1 MSDLIIIGAGPGG
14 YVAAIRASQ
23 FGKKVILIEEKEVG
37 GVCLNSGC
45 IPTKTLLHLAK
56 MIEESKNLKN
66 YGIEFSLNRVDI
78 KKIGEFKERVI
89 LKLRRGIEFLLNKYN
104 IELIKDRAI
113 FESEKEV
120 RLLKSNKKIKGEKFI
135 IATGSKSSFLKN
147 IKGNNEIIWTSE
159 EALNFEKIPEKL
171 LIIGAGVIGLE
182 LGTIYSSFGSK
193 VIFVE
198 ITNQILPGIDSEIA
212 HYFKNLLEKRGIIF
226 YLNSILKEIDINK
239 RKAKIETKEKGE
251 IEIDFD
257 NILLAIG
264 RKPRSDEL
272 NLNNLLLDNFGYI
285 KTDKKMMTNISGIYA
300 IGDIRKPPLLAH
312 KAMYEGKK
320 VIETIFQDIEE
331 EDVFIPNC
339 IYTEPEI
346 ATIGINEEEAK
357 IKGLEIIVIKVPLSV
372 NGRALTMG
380 KNEGFGKIIYDK
392 NKKEILGLH
401 LIMPNASEIIGE
413 GSIFLNL
420 KLNLKKIKNVIHPHP
435 TLSEIIEEIFLSV
448 TKEAIHNLPYE

>member
-23 FGKKVILIEEKEVG
+23 LNKKVILIEEKEVG

-45 IPTKTLLHLAK
+45 IPTKSLLHLVK
-56 MIEESKNLKN
+56 VLEESKNLKN
-66 YGIEFSLNRVDI
+66 YGIEFSLNKIDI
-78 KKIGEFKERVI
+78 KKIREFKDRVI
-89 LKLRRGIEFLLNKYN
+89 LRLRKGIEFLLNKYN
-104 IELIKDRAI
+104 IELIKDKAV

-135 IATGSKSSFLKN
+135 IATGSKPFFIKN
-147 IKGNNEIIWTSE
+147 FKENNEVIWTSE

-198 ITNQILPGIDSEIA
+198 ITNQILPGVDLEIA
-212 HYFKNLLEKRGIIF
+212 NYLKNLLERKGFIF

-251 IEIDFD
+251 IEVDFD
-257 NILLAIG
+257 NILLAVG

-285 KTDKKMMTNISGIYA
+285 KTDKKMMTNISEIYA
-300 IGDIRKPPLLAH
+300 VGDIRKPPLLAH

-320 VIETIFQDIEE
+320 VIEIIFQDIEE
-331 EDVFIPNC
+331 EEVFIPNC

-346 ATIGINEEEAK
+346 ATIGMNEEEAK
-357 IKGLEIIVIKVPLSV
+357 NKGLEITVSKIPLSV
-372 NGRALTMG
+372 IGRSLTMG
-380 KNEGFGKIIYDK
+380 KSEGFGKIIYEK
-392 NKKEILGLH
+392 NKKEILGIH

-420 KLNLKKIKNVIHPHP
+420 KLNLEKIKNVIHPHP

-448 TKEAIHNLPYE
+448 IKEAIHTLPYG

>member
-23 FGKKVILIEEKEVG
+23 LGKKVILIEEKEVG

-56 MIEESKNLKN
+56 IIEESKNLKN
-66 YGIEFSLNRVDI
+66 YGIEFSLNKIDI
-78 KKIGEFKERVI
+78 KKIREFKERVI
-89 LKLRRGIEFLLNKYN
+89 LRLRRGIEFLLNKYN
-104 IELIKDRAI
+104 VELIKDRAI
-113 FESEKEV
+113 FENEKEI

-135 IATGSKSSFLKN
+135 IATGSKPSFLKN
-147 IKGNNEIIWTSE
+147 IEENNEIIWTSE

-193 VIFVE
+193 VIFAE

-212 HYFKNLLEKRGIIF
+212 NYFKNLLEKKGIIF
-226 YLNSILKEIDINK
+226 YLNSILKEININK

-251 IEIDFD
+251 VEIDFD

-285 KTDKKMMTNISGIYA
+285 KTDKKMRTNIFGIYA

-320 VIETIFQDIEE
+320 VSEIIFQDIEE
-331 EDVFIPNC
+331 EEVFIPNC

-346 ATIGINEEEAK
+346 ATIGMSEEEAK
-357 IKGLEIIVIKVPLSV
+357 IKRLEIGVTKVPLSV

-380 KNEGFGKIIYDK
+380 KSEGFGKIIYDK

-420 KLNLKKIKNVIHPHP
+420 KLNLEKIKNVIHPHP
-435 TLSEIIEEIFLSV
+435 TLSEIIAEIFLSI
-448 TKEAIHNLPYE
+448 TKEAIHNLPYG